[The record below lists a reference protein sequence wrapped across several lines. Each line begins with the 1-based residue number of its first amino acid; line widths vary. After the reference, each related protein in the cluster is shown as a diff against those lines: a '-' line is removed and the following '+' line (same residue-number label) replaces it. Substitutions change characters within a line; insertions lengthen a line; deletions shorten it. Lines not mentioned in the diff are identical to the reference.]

1 MVHVKLQFCDAFRL
15 QLFLF
20 FSGDRTASVD
30 PGGLVLTGHYSF
42 ADIALA
48 IDHLD
53 AELLELQGG

>member
-1 MVHVKLQFCDAFRL
+1 MVHVKLQFCDAFQL
-15 QLFLF
+15 QLFLL
-20 FSGDRTASVD
+20 FSAGRSAAVE

-53 AELLELQGG
+53 AELLEL